1 MSELPASIPNS
12 SSANAVADVFEDA
25 LLFVLHTLEQPI
37 SAAALRSRV
46 AKLPGPWTLDDISE
60 AAESLGLA
68 VERYDFDRL
77 ARRWT
82 HFPTVM
88 PLNTGGV
95 VVVLAQPSEADVEV
109 YRPGFGTVT
118 VAAADL
124 AAEVGPLAVV
134 FSRAVRA
141 TVAGD
146 APQGRYGHWFFGP
159 IMKAKRLYVQVG
171 IAAFLINVFALTTSI
186 FSMIVY
192 DRVIPNNATDTL
204 IALLVGAGV
213 VFVSDFII
221 RSLRGY
227 FLDVAGARADMV
239 IGDTLFE
246 QVLDMQMAARKGSTG
261 SVANVLKEF
270 ESLREFLTSTTLVTL
285 IDIPFSILFLIVIW
299 AIGGPMVVVPLLAI
313 PLMVGA
319 GLFVQPRL
327 RRLVQSAQED
337 GHRKHAVL
345 IETLSGIETIK
356 SLGAGALMRHRWQ
369 QAVTHQSELGLK
381 QRMWSSF
388 AANVANFSQQLVQ
401 VGVVTMGFF
410 LVGQGQIG
418 FGAIIACTI
427 LSGRAI
433 SPLAQLTQLLTRMNQ
448 SLSSYKSLSQLMNQP
463 REHAANVSFVVRNQ
477 LQGSVEFRNVTFTYP
492 GAAKPALSN
501 VSFKI
506 EIGERVA
513 ILGKIGSGKTT
524 IAKLILGL
532 YKPEE
537 GAVLID
543 GVDVRQIDPAD
554 LRRNVGA
561 VLQDVWL
568 MSGTLRENIALG
580 ADGIRDDDLLQAAQ
594 IAGVEDFASQH
605 PHGYGLRVGERGEG
619 LSGGQ
624 RQAVSIARA
633 LVSNPPLWVFD
644 EPSSAMDSAAENQL
658 VERLRGA
665 VEGHTLVVIT
675 HKSSMIGLVNKVIV
689 VDQGKVAYLGSPD
702 KVLGGQRAG
711 GGA

>member
-1 MSELPASIPNS
+1 MSETRIPAPL
-12 SSANAVADVFEDA
+12 SAIDAADAFEDA
-25 LLFVLHTLEQPI
+25 LLFVLRRLDQPI
-37 SAAALRSRV
+37 SPAALRSRV
-46 AKLPGPWTLDDISE
+46 AKLPGPWALDDITE

-68 VERYDFDRL
+68 VERYDFDVL

-88 PLNTGGV
+88 PLRSGGV
-95 VVVLAQPSEADVEV
+95 AVVLAQPSDGEVEV
-109 YRPGFGTVT
+109 YRPGQGLRTEA
-118 VAAADL
+118 VAEFAH
-124 AAEVGPLAVV
+124 EVQPLAVV

-141 TVAGD
+141 TVEGD

-159 IMKAKRLYVQVG
+159 LLKAKRLYVQVG
-171 IAAFLINVFALTTSI
+171 IAVLMINIFALTTSI

-192 DRVIPNNATDTL
+192 DRVIPNNAIDTL
-204 IALLVGAGV
+204 IALLIGAGV
-213 VFVSDFII
+213 VFISDFII

-285 IDIPFSILFLIVIW
+285 IDIPFSILFLVVIW
-299 AIGGPMVVVPLLAI
+299 SIGGPMVWVPLLAI

-319 GLFVQPRL
+319 GLFVQPRM
-327 RRLVQSAQED
+327 RRLVQASQED

-345 IETLSGIETIK
+345 IETLGGIETIK

-388 AANVANFSQQLVQ
+388 AANIANLSQQFVQ

-410 LVGQGQIG
+410 LIGQGQIG

-433 SPLAQLTQLLTRMNQ
+433 SPLAQLTQLLTRVNQ
-448 SLSSYKSLSQLMNQP
+448 SLASYKSLSQLMSQP
-463 REHAANVSFVVRNQ
+463 REHAADAHFVARNH
-477 LQGSVEFRNVTFTYP
+477 LQGSIEFRNVSFTYP
-492 GAAKPALSN
+492 GAAKPALNN

-506 EIGERVA
+506 EAGERVA

-580 ADGIRDDDLLQAAQ
+580 ADLVNDDAMLRAAQ

-605 PHGYGLRVGERGEG
+605 PHGYGMRVGERGEG

-644 EPSSAMDSAAENQL
+644 EPSSAMDSAAEVQL

-665 VEGHTLVVIT
+665 VEGHTFVVIT
-675 HKSSMIGLVNKVIV
+675 HKSTMVGLVNKVIV
-689 VDQGKVAYLGSPD
+689 IDQGKVAFFGSPD
-702 KVLGGQRAG
+702 KVLGSGRG
-711 GGA
+711 

>member
-1 MSELPASIPNS
+1 MSEFLIPP
-12 SSANAVADVFEDA
+12 SADPLEDA
-25 LLFVLHTLEQPI
+25 LLFVLRTLDKPVSQ
-37 SAAALRSRV
+37 AALRSRV
-46 AKLPGPWTLDDISE
+46 AKLPGPWSLDDVCE

-68 VERYDFDRL
+68 VERFNFDRK
-77 ARRWT
+77 APRWT
-82 HFPTVM
+82 HFPALMT
-88 PLNTGGV
+88 LRDGGV
-95 VVVLAQPSEADVEV
+95 VVVTAQPDADMVEAWLPEGGKQTLDARTLADQVE
-109 YRPGFGTVT
+109 GS
-118 VAAADL
+118 
-124 AAEVGPLAVV
+124 AVL
-134 FSRAVRA
+134 FSRRARA
-141 TVAGD
+141 TLEGD

-159 IMKAKRLYVQVG
+159 LLQAKRLYVQVG
-171 IAAFLINVFALTTSI
+171 LAALLINVFALTTSI

-192 DRVIPNNATDTL
+192 DRVIPNNAVDTL
-204 IALLVGAGV
+204 IALLVGAAV

-285 IDIPFSILFLIVIW
+285 IDIPFSILFLVVIW
-299 AIGGPMVVVPLLAI
+299 LIGGPMVWVPLLAI

-319 GLFVQPRL
+319 GLFVQPRM

-337 GHRKHAVL
+337 GHRKHSVL
-345 IETLSGIETIK
+345 IETLGGLETIK
-356 SLGAGALMRHRWQ
+356 SLGAGAMMRHRWQ

-381 QRMWSSF
+381 QRIWSSF
-388 AANVANFSQQLVQ
+388 AANMANLAQQLVQ
-401 VGVVTMGFF
+401 VGVVTVGFF

-433 SPLAQLTQLLTRMNQ
+433 SPLAQLAQLLTRVNQ
-448 SLSSYKSLSQLMNQP
+448 SLASYKSLGQLMSQP
-463 REHAANVSFVVRNQ
+463 REHEAHTDFVARNQ
-477 LQGSVEFRNVTFTYP
+477 LQGSIEFRNVTFTYP
-492 GAAKPALSN
+492 GAARPALDN
-501 VSFKI
+501 LSFKI
-506 EIGERVA
+506 EAGERVA

-524 IAKLILGL
+524 VAKLILGL
-532 YKPEE
+532 YKPEQ

-554 LRRNVGA
+554 LRRNIGA

-580 ADGIRDDDLLQAAQ
+580 ADTVSDEAVLKAAR
-594 IAGVEDFASQH
+594 IAGVEDFASVH
-605 PHGYGLRVGERGEG
+605 PQGYGLKVGERGEG

-633 LVSNPPLWVFD
+633 LVHNPPLWLFD
-644 EPSSAMDSAAENQL
+644 EPSSSMDSAAENQL
-658 VERLRGA
+658 VERLRA
-665 VEGHTLVVIT
+665 ELEGHTLVVIT
-675 HKSSMIGLVNKVIV
+675 HKSSMVGLVNKVIV
-689 VDQGKVAYLGSPD
+689 IDQGRVAYYGAPD
-702 KVLGGQRAG
+702 KVLGGRG
-711 GGA
+711 